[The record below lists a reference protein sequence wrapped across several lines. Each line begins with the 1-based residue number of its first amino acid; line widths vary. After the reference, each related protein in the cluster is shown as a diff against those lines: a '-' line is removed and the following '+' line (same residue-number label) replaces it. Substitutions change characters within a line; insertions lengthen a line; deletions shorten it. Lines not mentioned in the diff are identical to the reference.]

1 MKRLSLIATFCTW
14 MLTASIALATPASLF
29 VATPF
34 ARATVGAAINT
45 SQMAGNQSVIQQL
58 ILAPGGYS
66 GWHTHRGG
74 AVIFVQAGTLSLYDD
89 SCAKTVTAE
98 NRGAVERAGNVHL
111 ARNETSGLL
120 ILTVVFF
127 DVPVG
132 AAVRSDAAT
141 PACAVGADANNLPET
156 STPSGTSFKVPGGI
170 VQRATFAAPFT
181 ITTAAERDVLA
192 QRVTIAP
199 GGDSG
204 WHGHPGTVL
213 VYVESGTLTF
223 YDQNCAKQSYT
234 AGQGAIEGANER
246 SLARNDGTSP
256 VVTRAV
262 LFNIPVAGSA
272 RIDGAAP
279 ANCPVVAGAVAAPQA
294 LPNTSVDPGVS
305 TGLDPAIVAIL
316 VALASVIALAAIQRS
331 RARSRLG

>member
-14 MLTASIALATPASLF
+14 MLTATIALATPASLF
-29 VATPF
+29 VAAPF

-234 AGQGAIEGANER
+234 AGQGAIESANQR
-246 SLARNDGTSP
+246 LLARNDSTSP
-256 VVTRAV
+256 VVLRAV
-262 LFNIPVAGSA
+262 LFNIPVSGAA
-272 RIDGAAP
+272 RIDGAA
-279 ANCPVVAGAVAAPQA
+279 ASCAAVAGPVAAPA

-316 VALASVIALAAIQRS
+316 MALASVIALAAIQRS
-331 RARSRLG
+331 RVRSRLG